1 MNSTML
7 VGIFLIFIG
16 VANLILGCQQ
26 QIRKEIMDY
35 QISLLNEKTQLMLD
49 VAKEVLGQEEK

>member
-7 VGIFLIFIG
+7 VGIFLVFIG
-16 VANLILGCQQ
+16 VANIIIGCQQ

-35 QISLLNEKTQLMLD
+35 QISLLNEKTQLVLD
-49 VAKEVLGQEEK
+49 FAKEVMGK